1 MNLQDNNVLTCVWL
15 GGGTRLTLRNRMREN
30 RIVSLRNLMLFLC
43 LAALCLAQSGDW
55 QTLTDLPG
63 VDWQGL
69 TGAKKTLALKI
80 VRTEAC
86 SCGCDMKLAEC
97 RMKDHT
103 CASSKKLANAVAKEV
118 AAGKT
123 EAVIRTDLKQ
133 IAAEPP
139 PVLDDPVKISTT
151 GDPVRG
157 PANARVTLVE
167 FSDFQCPFCSKAVP
181 VTKALLQQFPNDVK
195 LVFKQFPLEDHAQA
209 SFGAEAA
216 LAAHAQGKFW
226 EMHDLLYAGYPNL
239 SRATIMGYA
248 KKIGLDMNRFTADL
262 NSHKYKANVDS
273 EEKQGE
279 DAGVAGTPTFFINGK
294 KYNDTFDLA
303 TVVPLIRKELK

>member
-1 MNLQDNNVLTCVWL
+1 MKLQDNNVLTYECY
-15 GGGTRLTLRNRMREN
+15 RMSHN
-30 RIVSLRNLMLFLC
+30 RIVSFRKLALFLSV
-43 LAALCLAQSGDW
+43 AALCLAQGGW

-69 TGAKKTLALKI
+69 TGPRKALALKI

-86 SCGCDMKLAEC
+86 SCGCDMKVAEC

-103 CASSKKLANAVAKEV
+103 CASSRKLANTVTKEV

-123 EAVIRTDLKQ
+123 EAAIRADLKK

-139 PVLDDPVKISTT
+139 PVLDDPVTISIA

-167 FSDFQCPFCSKAVP
+167 FSDFQCPYCSKAVAES
-181 VTKALLQQFPNDVK
+181 KALMRQFPNDVR
-195 LVFKQFPLEDHAQA
+195 LVFKQFPLDDHAQA
-209 SFGAEAA
+209 EFGAEAA
-216 LAAHAQGKFW
+216 LAAQSQGKFW

-239 SRATIMGYA
+239 SRPTVMGYA
-248 KKIGLDMNRFTADL
+248 QKLGLDMKRFTAEVD
-262 NSHKYKANVDS
+262 SHKYAARVHA
-273 EEKQGE
+273 EEQEGE
-279 DAGVAGTPTFFINGK
+279 DAGVAGTPTFFVNGK
-294 KYNDTFDLA
+294 KYNETFDVGTIA
-303 TVVPLIRKELK
+303 PLIRNELK